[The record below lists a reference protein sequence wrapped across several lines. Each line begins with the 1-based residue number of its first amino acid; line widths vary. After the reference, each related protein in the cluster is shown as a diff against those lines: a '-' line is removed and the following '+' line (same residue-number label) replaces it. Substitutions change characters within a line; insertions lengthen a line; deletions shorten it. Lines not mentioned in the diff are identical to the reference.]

1 MTVKV
6 VIKHESES
14 LTDAYSLNQEDFAT
28 KVATTIEKFLELPDG
43 RISSLGDVIQEN
55 LSPNEILFL
64 AQEAITSKLDQM
76 EQDLDNMHK
85 LAKRFGL

>member
-6 VIKHESES
+6 VINHESES

-28 KVATTIEKFLELPDG
+28 KIATTIEKFLELPDG

-76 EQDLDNMHK
+76 EQDLDNMQK

>member
-6 VIKHESES
+6 VINHESES

-76 EQDLDNMHK
+76 EQDLDNMQK

>member
-76 EQDLDNMHK
+76 EQDLDNMQK